1 MAIFNEAQYVDVIK
15 TIDQCASPWLLIGYQ
30 KTESIAESM
39 QGFLGIVDWRLHGQ
53 VSSLIKDDKIK
64 PNELAMVP
72 SNAQLGKASLLL
84 FYVSQKNPK
93 NLLEHLLKL
102 KVNDVCIVQNSFP
115 EDFLE
120 NLQQNLS
127 KAGIKWNMLEK
138 TL

>member
-1 MAIFNEAQYVDVIK
+1 MAIFDETQYLEAIK
-15 TIDQCASPWLLIGYQ
+15 LIDQCSSPWLLIGYQ
-30 KTESIAESM
+30 KTESVAESM

-53 VSSLIKDDKIK
+53 VSALVKDNKIQ

-72 SNAQLGKASLLL
+72 SNTQLGKASLLL

-102 KVNDVCIVQNSFP
+102 KVSDLCIVQNSFP
-115 EDFLE
+115 EDFFE
-120 NLQQNLS
+120 VLQQNLS
-127 KAGIKWNMLEK
+127 KAGIKWNTLEK